1 MAARSGLTE
10 RSFLRRFRKA
20 TGQTPS
26 DYVQTLRVEHAKPIL
41 ETPDTPHEALA
52 VHDPLPPPDQQS

>member
-26 DYVQTLRVEHAKPIL
+26 DYVQTLRVEEAKQML
-41 ETPDTPHEALA
+41 ETTDMAIEEIA
-52 VHDPLPPPDQQS
+52 VEVQLHRAVQLS